1 MPRARIKSRRSTG
14 RIEPAISNNT
24 RISTTRA
31 IMRPSS
37 SAQDTSR
44 EIPVASQFFVLNNY

>member
-44 EIPVASQFFVLNNY
+44 EIPVASQKFS